1 MKKEARSD
9 LSQELRKKRK
19 ELDLIDHKLSTL
31 LNQRFRI
38 ALKIGKIKKE
48 IGKKI
53 YDPRRE
59 EEILERLKLKNR
71 GPLKEEDLIK
81 IFTTIL
87 RGCRRSQI

>member
-1 MKKEARSD
+1 MKKEAQSD
-9 LSQELRKKRK
+9 LSQKLRKKRK
-19 ELDLIDHKLSTL
+19 ELDLIDHKLLTL

-59 EEILERLKLKNR
+59 EEILERLKSKNR

>member
-1 MKKEARSD
+1 MKKEAQSD
-9 LSQELRKKRK
+9 LSQKLRKKRK
-19 ELDLIDHKLSTL
+19 ELDLIDHKLLTL
-31 LNQRFRI
+31 LNQRFCI

-59 EEILERLKLKNR
+59 EKILERLKLKNR

>member
-1 MKKEARSD
+1 MKKEAQCD
-9 LSQELRKKRK
+9 LSQKLRKKRK

-59 EEILERLKLKNR
+59 EEILKRLKLKNR